1 MRHFTCLRMLWAALA
16 AAPGLAGATACILTP
31 TADASGAI
39 ARRDGQMLKG
49 ATLIDNCANLKLEAG
64 SAMAQYIDKAGQL
77 GMVLVKAGAAMAVPN
92 LSANAQPVNVV
103 GRGLLSILTDAPE
116 RPVPGKK
123 YFEKPAQVGAPF
135 GDVYIPPDGL
145 ALRFTN
151 LEGDARIQIFDGPRM
166 IVEAI
171 AAQGLTLDRTRF
183 RPGATY
189 GVRIATTRGKLP
201 DGAFEVLAA
210 DLQSQLDDTLSR
222 IERDERLDTHM
233 RVVGKA
239 LLFEHEGLSFNREV
253 LLRGMKK

>member
-1 MRHFTCLRMLWAALA
+1 MKRFTCLRMLWAALTA
-16 AAPGLAGATACILTP
+16 VPGLASATACILTP
-31 TADASGAI
+31 TADASGAL
-39 ARRDGQMLKG
+39 ARRDGQPLKG
-49 ATLIDNCANLKLEAG
+49 TTVVENCANLKLEAG
-64 SAMAQYIDKAGQL
+64 TAMAQYIDKAGQL
-77 GMVLVKAGAAMAVPN
+77 GVVLIKAGAALALPN

-135 GDVYIPPDGL
+135 GDVYIPPEGL
-145 ALRFTN
+145 ALRFTS
-151 LEGDARIQIFDGPRM
+151 LEGDARIQVFDGSRM
-166 IVEAI
+166 VVETI

-183 RPGATY
+183 RPGVTY
-189 GVRIATTRGKLP
+189 GIRIATTRGKLP

-210 DLQSQLDDTLSR
+210 DLQSQLDDTLGR
-222 IERDERLDTHM
+222 IERDERLDVQM

-239 LLFEHEGLSFNREV
+239 LLLEHEGLSFNREV